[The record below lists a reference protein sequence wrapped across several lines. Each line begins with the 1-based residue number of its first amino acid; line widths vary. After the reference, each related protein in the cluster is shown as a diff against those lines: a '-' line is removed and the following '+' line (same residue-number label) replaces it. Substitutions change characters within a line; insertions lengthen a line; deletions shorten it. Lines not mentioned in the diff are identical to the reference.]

1 MRLKLSIGNADPTDI
16 LDKIKKVYS
25 YMTLVENDIDYENAH
40 SDVTVEIKDEDLDM
54 FLDLIKKGQEN
65 YDFDPLHTIYDMEDV
80 VLWESS
86 GF

>member
-1 MRLKLSIGNADPTDI
+1 MRLKLSIGNADPTEI
-16 LDKIKKVYS
+16 LDKIKKVYPS
-25 YMTLVENDIDYENAH
+25 MTLVGNDINYENAN

-65 YDFDPLHTIYDMEDV
+65 YDFDPLQTIYDIEDV

>member
-1 MRLKLSIGNADPTDI
+1 MRLKLSIGNADPTEI
-16 LDKIKKVYS
+16 LDKIKKVYPS
-25 YMTLVENDIDYENAH
+25 MTLVGNDINYENAN

-65 YDFDPLHTIYDMEDV
+65 YDFDPLHTIYDIEDV